1 MMPAASLEPAEA
13 AEVTEVTNTVD
24 GDARAVTLRGVEAP
38 HRVPAAV
45 STPPPSPP
53 AELERLAASTAALP
67 TLDAQSYEPCVVDLL
82 FGLLC
87 DVARRR
93 QPQVELA
100 LRGEPLPPDVPR
112 AVLRRAL
119 QAQGI
124 WFQLLSVA
132 EQSTAMRRR
141 REIEIESGYARLSA
155 SFARVVADAAAAGVP
170 ADEVRSVLHHLK
182 IRPVITA
189 HPTEAKRV
197 TVLEIH
203 RRIYRKLMDLES
215 PRWTP
220 RERRALVAQLGNEI
234 ELLWMSGELRR
245 EKPTVAQEVAWG
257 LHFFGETLF
266 EAVPLLFERLEDAL
280 RQFYPG
286 EPFDMPRFFQF
297 GSWIGGDRDGNP
309 FVNNDVTRATLHE
322 NRLACLKRYR
332 QRIAELTQTLSIT
345 AEALPVPAAFGEELA
360 RALEQSGDGA
370 AISTRNP
377 GEVFRQYLTCM
388 LRKLDATLA
397 DAQRCGAGTPV
408 TGGYA
413 SADELAAELRAMEQ
427 AMLATGSAALCDAY
441 VRPLRHEVETFRF
454 CTVQLDLRENST
466 IINKTLLALW
476 RARATPGAEAP
487 DFQSEAW
494 KAWLLAE
501 LARPHAQDRRERD
514 ESALAL
520 PEVEAETLQIFRM
533 VRTMR
538 EQVDRNAFGA
548 FILSMTHHATDVLG
562 VYLLAKEAGLFSDA
576 ACVES
581 CTLPV
586 VPLLETIDDLRR
598 APEILRELLAVP
610 MVKRSIRAQG
620 GVLEIMI
627 GYSDSNK
634 DGGFFASNWEL
645 SKAQTKITRVGRELG
660 ITISFF
666 HGRGGSVSRGG
677 VPAGRA
683 IAALPA
689 GSVNGRF
696 RVTEQGEVVSYKYAN
711 RGTAQ
716 YHVELLASSVLEHTF
731 KSEREDELRP
741 RGEFDDAME
750 ALSGASRAAYVKL
763 MEQPELIAYFQAAS
777 PLEELSMLNMGSR
790 PARRFGAR
798 SLHDLRAIPWVFA
811 WSQNR
816 HALTGWYGV
825 GSAIGSFIAVRHER
839 GLDLLRRMFNESRLF
854 RLVVDEVE
862 KTLAQVDLEIARD
875 YASLVPDAR
884 LRDTIFAQI
893 EAEYRLTVEMVL
905 KVSGGSALAERFPQF
920 RERLTRRL
928 PAINQVSRQQI
939 ELLRLYRAASADQE
953 RRGYLVPLLLSIN
966 CIASGF
972 GATG

>member
-1 MMPAASLEPAEA
+1 MMPAASLEATGAAEA
-13 AEVTEVTNTVD
+13 AEAE
-24 GDARAVTLRGVEAP
+24 GLAVTPRGVEAP
-38 HRVPAAV
+38 RQLTRATAAPA
-45 STPPPSPP
+45 SPT
-53 AELERLAASTAALP
+53 ATLDRLATSTAALP
-67 TLDAQSYEPCVVDLL
+67 TLDAQAYEPCVVDLL

-93 QPQVELA
+93 APQVELA

-112 AVLRRAL
+112 AVWRRSL

-155 SFARVVADAAAAGVP
+155 SFARVVADAASAGIP
-170 ADEVRSVLHHLK
+170 ADEVRAVLQHLK

-286 EPFDMPRFFQF
+286 EHFEMPRFFQF

-309 FVNNDVTRATLHE
+309 FVNNDVTRATLYE
-322 NRLACLKRYR
+322 NRLACIKRYR
-332 QRIAELTQTLSIT
+332 QRLVELAQTLSIT
-345 AEALPVPAAFGEELA
+345 AEALPVPEAFGAELA

-370 AISTRNP
+370 AIATRNP

-397 DAQRCGAGTPV
+397 DAQRRGVGTPV
-408 TGGYA
+408 AGGYA
-413 SADELAAELRAMEQ
+413 SADELAAALRAMEQ
-427 AMLATGSAALCDAY
+427 ALLATGSDALAAAY
-441 VRPLRHEVETFRF
+441 VRPLRHEVETFRYS
-454 CTVQLDLRENST
+454 TVQLDLRENT
-466 IINKTLLALW
+466 TVINKTLLALW
-476 RARATPGAEAP
+476 RARAKPGAEPP
-487 DFQSEAW
+487 DLQSEGW

-501 LARPHAQDRRERD
+501 LARPMGQDRQQNQDISTE
-514 ESALAL
+514 AL
-520 PEVEAETLQIFRM
+520 PEVEAETFQIFRM
-533 VRTMR
+533 VRAMR

-576 ACVES
+576 AGVES

-620 GVLEIMI
+620 GVLEVMI

-645 SKAQTKITRVGRELG
+645 SKAQTKIARVGRELG

-731 KSEREDELRP
+731 KSEREDELLP

-763 MEQPELIAYFQAAS
+763 MEQPDLIAYFQAAS

-825 GSAIGSFIAVRHER
+825 GSAIASFLAVRQAR

-854 RLVVDEVE
+854 RLIVDEVE
-862 KTLAQVDLEIARD
+862 KTLAQVDLDIARG
-875 YASLVPDAR
+875 YADLVPDAQ
-884 LRDTIFAQI
+884 LREAIFSQI
-893 EAEYRLTVEMVL
+893 ETEYRLTVEMVL
-905 KVSGGSALAERFPQF
+905 KVSGGGEIAERFPQF
-920 RERLTRRL
+920 RERLARRL

-939 ELLRLYRAASADQE
+939 ELLRLYRTASADQE

>member
-1 MMPAASLEPAEA
+1 MMPAASLRAAVAAEA
-13 AEVTEVTNTVD
+13 AEVED
-24 GDARAVTLRGVEAP
+24 LAVTPRGVEAP
-38 HRVPAAV
+38 RQLTAA
-45 STPPPSPP
+45 TAPSPSQPSSP
-53 AELERLAASTAALP
+53 ATLDRLAAATAALP
-67 TLDAQSYEPCVVDLL
+67 TLDAQAYEPCVVDLL

-112 AVLRRAL
+112 AVWRRSL

-170 ADEVRSVLHHLK
+170 ADEVRSVLQHLK

-234 ELLWMSGELRR
+234 EVLWMSGELRR

-286 EPFDMPRFFQF
+286 EPFEMPRFFQF

-309 FVNNDVTRATLHE
+309 FVNNDVTRATLYE

-332 QRIAELTQTLSIT
+332 QRLVELAQTLSIT
-345 AEALPVPAAFGEELA
+345 AEALPVPEAFGAALA
-360 RALEQSGDGA
+360 LALEQSGDGA
-370 AISTRNP
+370 AIAARNP
-377 GEVFRQYLTCM
+377 GEVFRQYLTCV

-397 DAQRCGAGTPV
+397 DAQRRGAGTPV
-408 TGGYA
+408 PGGYA
-413 SADELAAELRAMEQ
+413 NADELAAALRAMEQ
-427 AMLATGSAALCDAY
+427 ALLASGSDALADAY

-454 CTVQLDLRENST
+454 STVQLDLRENT
-466 IINKTLLALW
+466 TVINKTLLALW
-476 RARATPGAEAP
+476 RAQAKPGTEPP
-487 DFQSEAW
+487 DLQSEGW

-501 LARPHAQDRRERD
+501 LARPLPQDRTHS
-514 ESALAL
+514 SADAL
-520 PEVEAETLQIFRM
+520 TEVEAETFQIFRM
-533 VRTMR
+533 VRAMR

-576 ACVES
+576 AGVES

-598 APEILRELLAVP
+598 APKILRELLAVP

-731 KSEREDELRP
+731 KSEREDELLP

-763 MEQPELIAYFQAAS
+763 MEQPDLIAYFQASS

-798 SLHDLRAIPWVFA
+798 SLNDLRAIPWVFA

-825 GSAIGSFIAVRHER
+825 GSAIASFLAVRQTR

-854 RLVVDEVE
+854 RLIVDEVE
-862 KTLAQVDLEIARD
+862 KTLSQVDLDIARA
-875 YASLVPDAR
+875 YADLVPDTQ
-884 LRDTIFAQI
+884 LREAVFTQI
-893 EAEYRLTVEMVL
+893 ETEYRLTVEMVL
-905 KVSGGSALAERFPQF
+905 KVSGGAELAERFPQF
-920 RERLTRRL
+920 RERLARRL

-939 ELLRLYRAASADQE
+939 ELLRLYRTASADQE

>member
-1 MMPAASLEPAEA
+1 MSRAASLEREGGAAAALAPTLTHPTHRQPSGE
-13 AEVTEVTNTVD
+13 AEV
-24 GDARAVTLRGVEAP
+24 A
-38 HRVPAAV
+38 
-45 STPPPSPP
+45 
-53 AELERLAASTAALP
+53 RLATASAALP
-67 TLDAQSYEPCVVDLL
+67 KLASKAYEPGVVDLL

-93 QPQVELA
+93 QPEVELA
-100 LRGEPLPPDVPR
+100 LRGQSLPETVPR
-112 AVLRRAL
+112 AVWRRSL

-124 WFQLLSVA
+124 WFQLLSIA

-141 REIEIESGYARLSA
+141 REIEIESGYDHLPA
-155 SFARVVADAAAAGVP
+155 SFARVVAEAASAGVP
-170 ADEVRSVLHHLK
+170 AEEVRSVLQNLK
-182 IRPVITA
+182 VRPVITA

-220 RERRALVAQLGNEI
+220 RERRALVGALGNEI

-257 LHFFGETLF
+257 LHFFSETLF
-266 EAVPLLFERLEDAL
+266 EAVPLLLEKLEDAL
-280 RQFYPG
+280 HHYYPG
-286 EPFDMPRFFQF
+286 ERFETPRFFQF

-309 FVNNDVTRATLHE
+309 FVNNEVTRATLHE

-332 QRIAELTQTLSIT
+332 QRLVELTQTLSIT
-345 AEALPVPAAFGEELA
+345 AEALPMPESFNQQLS
-360 RALEQSGDGA
+360 RALLQSGDGEAIA
-370 AISTRNP
+370 ARNP
-377 GEVFRQYLTCM
+377 GELARQYLTCI
-388 LRKLDATLA
+388 LRRVDATLGS
-397 DAQRCGAGTPV
+397 AQRRGAGAPIE
-408 TGGYA
+408 GGYA
-413 SADELAAELRAMEQ
+413 TADELAADLRVIEQ
-427 AMLATGSAALCDAY
+427 AFLATDSIALARTY

-454 CTVQLDLRENST
+454 STVQLDLRENST
-466 IINKTLLALW
+466 VIEKTLVALW
-476 RARATPGAEAP
+476 RSRAQDGAELPAP
-487 DFQSEAW
+487 QSPRW

-501 LARPHAQDRRERD
+501 LARPLDAETSDASRA
-514 ESALAL
+514 ALLDTL
-520 PEVEAETLQIFRM
+520 PPLEAETLQIFGT
-533 VRTMR
+533 VREMR
-538 EQVDRNAFGA
+538 RVVDRNAFGA
-548 FILSMTHHATDVLG
+548 FILSMTHHATDILG

-576 ACVES
+576 AGVES

-610 MVKRSIRAQG
+610 MVRRSIRAQG

-645 SKAQTKITRVGRELG
+645 SKAQTKITRLGKELG
-660 ITISFF
+660 VTMAFF

-677 VPAGRA
+677 LPAGRA

-689 GSVNGRF
+689 NSVNARF
-696 RVTEQGEVVSYKYAN
+696 RVTEQGEVVSFKYAN

-731 KSEREDELRP
+731 KSEREEALVP
-741 RGEFDDAME
+741 KGEFDEAME
-750 ALSGASRAAYVKL
+750 ALSGASRAAYAKFI
-763 MEQPELIAYFQAAS
+763 EQPDLIAYFQAAS
-777 PLEELSMLNMGSR
+777 PLEELSALNMGSR

-798 SLHDLRAIPWVFA
+798 TMQDLRAIPWVFA
-811 WSQNR
+811 WAQNR

-825 GSAIGSFIAVRHER
+825 GSAIAAFLAVRKER
-839 GLDLLRRMFNESRLF
+839 GLELLRRMYEESRLF
-854 RLVVDEVE
+854 RLIIDEVE
-862 KTLAQVDLEIARD
+862 KTLAQVDLDIARG
-875 YASLVPDAR
+875 YAELVADR
-884 LRDTIFAQI
+884 QLRETVFGQI
-893 EAEYRLTVEMVL
+893 EHELRLTTQMVL
-905 KVSGGSALAERFPQF
+905 RVSGGGEIAERFPQF
-920 RERLTRRL
+920 RERLARRL
-928 PAINQVSRQQI
+928 PAINQVGRQQI
-939 ELLRLYRAASADQE
+939 ELLRLYRQAATDGE

>member
-1 MMPAASLEPAEA
+1 MSRAASLEREGGAAAALAPTLTHPAHRQPSGE
-13 AEVTEVTNTVD
+13 AEV
-24 GDARAVTLRGVEAP
+24 A
-38 HRVPAAV
+38 
-45 STPPPSPP
+45 
-53 AELERLAASTAALP
+53 RLATASAALP
-67 TLDAQSYEPCVVDLL
+67 KLASKAYEPGVVDLL

-93 QPQVELA
+93 QPEVELA
-100 LRGEPLPPDVPR
+100 LRGQSLPETVPR
-112 AVLRRAL
+112 AVWRRSL

-124 WFQLLSVA
+124 WFQLLSIA

-141 REIEIESGYARLSA
+141 REIEIESGYDHLPA
-155 SFARVVADAAAAGVP
+155 SFARVVAEAAAAGVP
-170 ADEVRSVLHHLK
+170 AEEVRSVLQNLK
-182 IRPVITA
+182 VRPVITA

-220 RERRALVAQLGNEI
+220 RERRALVGALGNEI

-257 LHFFGETLF
+257 LHFFSETLF
-266 EAVPLLFERLEDAL
+266 EAVPLLLEKLEDAL
-280 RQFYPG
+280 HHYYPG
-286 EPFDMPRFFQF
+286 ERFETPRFFQF

-309 FVNNDVTRATLHE
+309 FVNNEVTRATLHE

-332 QRIAELTQTLSIT
+332 QRLVELTQTLSIT
-345 AEALPVPAAFGEELA
+345 AEALPMPESFNQQLS
-360 RALEQSGDGA
+360 RALLQSGDGEAIA
-370 AISTRNP
+370 ARNP
-377 GEVFRQYLTCM
+377 GELARQYLTCI
-388 LRKLDATLA
+388 LRRVDAALGS
-397 DAQRCGAGTPV
+397 AQRRGAGAPIE
-408 TGGYA
+408 GGYA
-413 SADELAAELRAMEQ
+413 TADELAADLRVIEQ
-427 AMLATGSAALCDAY
+427 AFLATDSIALARTY

-454 CTVQLDLRENST
+454 STVQLDLRENST
-466 IINKTLLALW
+466 VIEKTLVALW
-476 RARATPGAEAP
+476 RSRAQDGAELPAP
-487 DFQSEAW
+487 QSPQW

-501 LARPHAQDRRERD
+501 LARPLDAETSDASRA
-514 ESALAL
+514 ALLDTL
-520 PEVEAETLQIFRM
+520 PPLEAETLQIFGT
-533 VRTMR
+533 VREMR
-538 EQVDRNAFGA
+538 RVVDRNAFGA
-548 FILSMTHHATDVLG
+548 FILSMTHHATDILG

-576 ACVES
+576 AGVES

-610 MVKRSIRAQG
+610 MVRRSIRAQG

-645 SKAQTKITRVGRELG
+645 SKAQTKITRLGKELG
-660 ITISFF
+660 VTMAFF

-677 VPAGRA
+677 LPAGRA

-689 GSVNGRF
+689 NSVNARF
-696 RVTEQGEVVSYKYAN
+696 RVTEQGEVVSFKYAN

-731 KSEREDELRP
+731 KSEREEALVP
-741 RGEFDDAME
+741 KGEFDEAME
-750 ALSGASRAAYVKL
+750 ALSGASRAAYAKFI
-763 MEQPELIAYFQAAS
+763 EQPDLIAYFQAAS
-777 PLEELSMLNMGSR
+777 PLEELSALNMGSR

-798 SLHDLRAIPWVFA
+798 TMQDLRAIPWVFA
-811 WSQNR
+811 WAQNR

-825 GSAIGSFIAVRHER
+825 GSAIAAFLAVRKER
-839 GLDLLRRMFNESRLF
+839 GLELLRRMYEESRLF
-854 RLVVDEVE
+854 RLIIDEVE
-862 KTLAQVDLEIARD
+862 KTLAQVDLDIARG
-875 YASLVPDAR
+875 YAGLVADR
-884 LRDTIFAQI
+884 QLRETIFGQI
-893 EAEYRLTVEMVL
+893 EHELRLTTQMVL
-905 KVSGGSALAERFPQF
+905 RVSGGGEIAERFPQF
-920 RERLTRRL
+920 RERLARRL
-928 PAINQVSRQQI
+928 PAINQVGRQQI
-939 ELLRLYRAASADQE
+939 ELLRLYRQAATDGE

>member
-1 MMPAASLEPAEA
+1 MLPRWLNMMPAASLEAGEA
-13 AEVTEVTNTVD
+13 
-24 GDARAVTLRGVEAP
+24 DARAVMPRGVEAP
-38 HRVPAAV
+38 REPTPTPPAPPAA
-45 STPPPSPP
+45 
-53 AELERLAASTAALP
+53 LDRLAAGTAALP
-67 TLDAQSYEPCVVDLL
+67 ALDAKAYEPCVVELL

-87 DVARRR
+87 DVAQRR
-93 QPQVELA
+93 QPQVALA

-112 AVLRRAL
+112 AVWRRAL

-132 EQSTAMRRR
+132 EQSTVMRRR
-141 REIEIESGYARLSA
+141 REIEIESGYARLSG
-155 SFARVVADAAAAGVP
+155 SFARVVADAAAAGVS
-170 ADEVRSVLHHLK
+170 AEEVREVLRHLK

-203 RRIYRKLMDLES
+203 RRIYRKLMELES

-266 EAVPLLFERLEDAL
+266 EAVPTLFERLEDAL
-280 RQFYPG
+280 HQFYPG
-286 EPFDMPRFFQF
+286 EPFEMPRFFQF

-309 FVNNDVTRATLHE
+309 FVNNDVTRATLYE

-332 QRIAELTQTLSIT
+332 QRLVDLAQTLSIT
-345 AEALPVPAAFGEELA
+345 AEALPVPDAFARELE
-360 RALEQSGDGA
+360 RALAQSGDGA
-370 AISTRNP
+370 AIAARNP

-397 DAQRCGAGTPV
+397 DAQRRGSRTPV
-408 TGGYA
+408 PGGYA
-413 SADELAAELRAMEQ
+413 SADELATELRAMEQ
-427 AMLATGSAALCDAY
+427 ALLASGSDALAGAY
-441 VRPLRHEVETFRF
+441 VRPLRREVETFRF
-454 CTVQLDLRENST
+454 STVQLDLRENT
-466 IINKTLLALW
+466 TVINKTLLALW
-476 RARATPGAEAP
+476 RARAKPVSEPP
-487 DFQSEAW
+487 DLQSEGW

-501 LARPHAQDRRERD
+501 LARPLGQDRRHSQETHAD
-514 ESALAL
+514 AL
-520 PEVEAETLQIFRM
+520 PEVEAETLQIFSM
-533 VRTMR
+533 VRAMR

-576 ACVES
+576 AGVES
-581 CTLPV
+581 CTLPI

-645 SKAQTKITRVGRELG
+645 SKAQTKIARVGRELG

-689 GSVNGRF
+689 GSVNGRI

-731 KSEREDELRP
+731 KSEREDELLP

-750 ALSGASRAAYVKL
+750 ALAGASRAAYMKL
-763 MEQPELIAYFQAAS
+763 VERPELIAYFQAAS

-825 GSAIGSFIAVRHER
+825 GSALASFLAVRQER

-854 RLVVDEVE
+854 RLIVDEVE
-862 KTLAQVDLEIARD
+862 KTLAQVDLDIARG
-875 YASLVPDAR
+875 YASLVPDAHVR
-884 LRDTIFAQI
+884 KAIFAQI
-893 EAEYRLTVEMVL
+893 DAEYRLTVETVL
-905 KVSGGSALAERFPQF
+905 KVSGGATIAERFPQF
-920 RERLTRRL
+920 RERLARRL
-928 PAINQVSRQQI
+928 PAINQVSRQQV
-939 ELLRLYRAASADQE
+939 ELLRRYRTAGSDQE